1 MNTHDTQRWSGS
13 AGPMLAVLLALSLA
27 GCAYSFTGASVPPE
41 WKTIAIPLV
50 EDQSGYGE
58 PGLREEFTTML
69 TTLFIN
75 DNSLQV
81 SGGTTSDLVLSGAI
95 AGVVDAPTSVGGEE
109 QVRVRRVTVTV
120 RYRLKDMTARRDVW
134 EKTFTNWGDYPWT
147 GGSSQ
152 VRAGLEEAMR
162 KLTEDI
168 LLETVSGW

>member
-1 MNTHDTQRWSGS
+1 MSMHDAQRWSRSVGT
-13 AGPMLAVLLALSLA
+13 ALLALSLA
-27 GCAYSFTGASVPPE
+27 GCVYSFTGASVPPE
-41 WKTIAIPLV
+41 WKTISIPLV
-50 EDQSGYGE
+50 DDQSGYGE

-69 TTLFIN
+69 TTLFIS

-81 SGGTTSDLVLSGAI
+81 SGGTTSDLILSGAI

-120 RYRLKDMTARRDVW
+120 RYRLKDMAARRDVW
-134 EKTFTNWGDYPWT
+134 EKTFTNWGEYPWT
-147 GGSSQ
+147 GGPSQ

-162 KLTEDI
+162 KITEDI

>member
-1 MNTHDTQRWSGS
+1 MRGHLEDQWIHT
-13 AGPMLAVLLALSLA
+13 AVVAVCMLLVLALS
-27 GCAYSFTGASVPPE
+27 GCSYSFTGASVPPN

-81 SGGTTSDLVLSGAI
+81 SERTGSDLILSGAI
-95 AGVVDAPTSVGGEE
+95 ANVVDAPSSVGGEE
-109 QVRVRRVTVTV
+109 QVRARRVTVSV
-120 RYRLKDMTARRDVW
+120 RYKLQDMTTRREVW
-134 EKTFTNWGDYPWT
+134 EKTFSNWGEYPWT
-147 GGSSQ
+147 GGPSQ
-152 VRAGLEEAMR
+152 VREGLNEAMR
-162 KLTEDI
+162 KITEDI